1 MRFWGDWPSLGRYK
15 IVVIQGDGVGPEI
28 IPEALRVLEALRD
41 SVENLELEFTEIPL
55 GAQHY
60 LETGTSVSK
69 DDLSVCSKADAILKG
84 PVGLPNVR
92 YDDGT
97 EVGIGIEL
105 CLRFELD
112 LYANIR
118 PIVLNDGVRTVLTGK
133 KPGQI
138 NYTIVRENTEGLYAA
153 HRSGILR
160 DEMAV
165 DPLVMTKKG
174 VKRVVRK
181 AFELSRNS
189 KGSPYDGK
197 RRVTCVDKS
206 NVLRSFAF
214 FRSKFDEVAQEYQD
228 IQRDYM
234 YADAITQQMLFSPE
248 KLNVLVT
255 ENYTG
260 DILSDLASATVGG
273 LGIAG
278 SANLGEENGLFEA
291 VHGSAPD
298 IAGKGIANPIA
309 ILNATALLL
318 EWLGEK
324 RASELTT
331 AGIRKLLKEG
341 TTLTPDLGGT
351 SSTKQVGATIASTIK
366 ELATA

>member
-1 MRFWGDWPSLGRYK
+1 LGSYE
-15 IVVIQGDGVGPEI
+15 IVVIQGDGVGSEI
-28 IPEALRVLEALRD
+28 IPEALRVLKVLCD
-41 SVENLELEFTEIPL
+41 SVDNLELEFTELPI
-55 GAQHY
+55 GAHQY
-60 LETGTSVSK
+60 LQTGKSVSR
-69 DDLSVCSKADAILKG
+69 DDLSVCSRADAILKG

-105 CLRFELD
+105 SLRFELD

-118 PIVLNDGVRTVLTGK
+118 PVVLSEGVRTVLPGK

-138 NYTIVRENTEGLYAA
+138 DYTIVRENTEGLYAA

-160 DEMAV
+160 DKMAV
-165 DPLVMTKKG
+165 DPLVMTENG

-181 AFELSRNS
+181 AFELSKNS
-189 KGSPYDGK
+189 KGSPCDGK
-197 RRVTCVDKS
+197 RRVMCVDKS

-214 FRSKFDEVAQEYQD
+214 FRSKFDEVAKEYPDVQK
-228 IQRDYM
+228 DYM
-234 YADAITQQMLFSPE
+234 YADAVTQQMLFSPE
-248 KLNVLVT
+248 RLNILVT

-273 LGIAG
+273 LGLAG
-278 SANLGEENGLFEA
+278 SANLGEDAGLFEA

-309 ILNATALLL
+309 ILNATALML
-318 EWLGEK
+318 EWLEE
-324 RASELTT
+324 RHASELTT

-351 SSTKQVGATIASTIK
+351 SSTKQVGAAIASIIK
-366 ELATA
+366 ELAAA